1 MFGGLVPYWLEEYLE
16 PYIEFLELHVAHPS
30 FSYIPLIVSLVVAL
44 GGLAVGFFMYRGFKV
59 GQIDPLRKLLGP
71 IWTLLYNKYYIDQ
84 FYNATVVAFTAGLS
98 KFLYWVDDMWVI
110 DPIVNAIGRVNVWLA
125 SVLAAFDRWVIDGTV
140 NGAGWI
146 SDRSGRVLRN
156 IQDGHVQVYLL
167 VAVVALTIWLLLEAL
182 PILLTLV

>member
-1 MFGGLVPYWLEEYLE
+1 MGGLVPFWLEEYLE
-16 PYIEFLELHVAHPS
+16 PYIEYMELHVAHPS
-30 FSYIPLIVSLVVAL
+30 FSYVPLVVSLVVAL
-44 GGLAVGFFMYRGFKV
+44 GGLAVGFFIYRGFKV
-59 GQIDPLRKLLGP
+59 GQIDPMRRCWVRSGRCSTTSIISTSSTMRRLSP
-71 IWTLLYNKYYIDQ
+71 SHS
-84 FYNATVVAFTAGLS
+84 GLS
-98 KFLYWVDDMWVI
+98 KFLYWVDDLWVI
-110 DPIVNAIGRVNVWLA
+110 DPIVNAIGRLNVWWS
-125 SVLAAFDRWVIDGTV
+125 SVLAAFDQWVIDGTV